1 VKTLNEIRV
10 WREGERDH
18 RHLPG
23 AELHPTGRSAPWSA
37 ALVEVGRGK
46 QPVGWIADILAA
58 ADRTQCGPIA
68 PPDGL
73 YLTHV
78 DYD

>member
-1 VKTLNEIRV
+1 VKTLNAITV
-10 WREGERDH
+10 SREGDRVIITCRAQSFIH
-18 RHLPG
+18 RQV
-23 AELHPTGRSAPWSA
+23 RSMVGS
-37 ALVEVGRGK
+37 LVEVGRGK
-46 QPVGWIADILAA
+46 QPVGWIAEILAA

-68 PPDGL
+68 PAEGL